1 MSVPESPA
9 QPDPAAPHDSA
20 ARSATASA
28 LPLTGITVL
37 DLTRALAGPY
47 ATALLS
53 DLGATIT
60 KVESIKGGDSTRGW
74 PPFEG
79 DHSLYYDSTNRGKS
93 SIALDF
99 YSPEGQSLL
108 KRMALASDV
117 VVENFRPGVMAE
129 LGLDPDALL
138 AEKPSLVV
146 ASVSGFGA
154 TGPLSQTAGLDQV
167 AQGMSG
173 LMSVT
178 GKDADNVY
186 RVGIPVIDIISGI
199 LTAVGILAS
208 LVDRERTG
216 TGHTVSTSLLEAAIA
231 ISVFQGQRFL
241 STGVVPEPQG
251 NDHPVISPYGVFA
264 TADIPI
270 IIAVGNEKHWKD
282 LCEIVGDASL
292 ASDPEFVTGKLRT
305 KHREELKQRLE
316 AKLAARPGTEWVELF
331 RAGRIPTGPIYNYSQ
346 VFDDAQVKHLDM
358 VQHMTRADGSELPL
372 LRGPVSIDGRAPVIR
387 KAPPALGQDTR
398 AILDALG
405 LTESQVQG
413 LLDSG
418 VVSARESVGE

>member
-1 MSVPESPA
+1 MTAQPALPPEST
-9 QPDPAAPHDSA
+9 
-20 ARSATASA
+20 RA
-28 LPLTGITVL
+28 LPLAGITVL

-47 ATALLS
+47 ATALLA
-53 DLGATIT
+53 DLGATVT
-60 KVESIKGGDSTRGW
+60 KVESVKGGDSTRGW

-99 YSPEGQSLL
+99 YSAEGQALL
-108 KRMALASDV
+108 RRLALASDV
-117 VVENFRPGVMAE
+117 VVENFRPGVMAD
-129 LGLDPDALL
+129 LGLDPASLI
-138 AEKPSLVV
+138 AEKPCLVV

-178 GKDADNVY
+178 GPDAANVY

-199 LTAVGILAS
+199 FTAVGILAS

-216 TGHTVSTSLLEAAIA
+216 TGHTVATSLLEAALA
-231 ISVFQGQRFL
+231 ISVFQGQRYL

-251 NDHPVISPYGVFA
+251 NDHPVLAPYGVFA

-270 IIAVGNEKHWKD
+270 IIAVGNEKQWRE
-282 LCEIVGDASL
+282 LCELVGDATL
-292 ASDPEFVTGKLRT
+292 ADHPDLATGKLRT
-305 KHREELKQRLE
+305 EHRGELKERLE
-316 AKLAARPGTEWVELF
+316 ALLVGRPGSEWVELF
-331 RAGRIPTGPIYNYSQ
+331 RAARIPTGPIYNYAQ
-346 VFDDAQVKHLDM
+346 VFEDAQVKHLDM
-358 VQHMTRADGSELPL
+358 VQHVTRADGSDLPL
-372 LRGPVSIDGRAPVIR
+372 LRGPVSIDGVAPRIR

-398 AILDALG
+398 DVLAGLG
-405 LTESQVQG
+405 LSEDQVRG
-413 LLDSG
+413 LVDAG
-418 VVSARESVGE
+418 IVRAG

>member
-1 MSVPESPA
+1 MVPERNGS
-9 QPDPAAPHDSA
+9 AP
-20 ARSATASA
+20 ASA
-28 LPLTGITVL
+28 LPLAGITVL

-74 PPFEG
+74 PPFDG

-99 YSPEGQSLL
+99 YSAEGQALL

-117 VVENFRPGVMAE
+117 VIENFRPGVMAD
-129 LGLDPDALL
+129 LGLDPELL
-138 AEKPSLVV
+138 RAEQPGLVV

-178 GKDADNVY
+178 GQDAENVY
-186 RVGIPVIDIISGI
+186 RVGIPVIDIFSGI
-199 LTAVGILAS
+199 FTAVGILAS

-216 TGHTVSTSLLEAAIA
+216 AGHTVSTSLLEAALA

-251 NDHPVISPYGVFA
+251 NDHPVLAPYGVFA
-264 TADIPI
+264 TADIPV
-270 IIAVGNEKHWKD
+270 IIAVGNEKQWRD
-282 LCEIVGDASL
+282 LCELVGDASL
-292 ASDPEFVTGKLRT
+292 ADDPQLTTGKLRT
-305 KHREELKQRLE
+305 EHRAELKERLE
-316 AKLAARPGTEWVELF
+316 ALLAARTGLDWVEAF
-331 RAGRIPTGPIYNYSQ
+331 RAARIPTGPIYNYAQ
-346 VFDDAQVKHLDM
+346 VFEDAQVKHLDM
-358 VQHMTRADGSELPL
+358 VRHVTRADGSDLPL
-372 LRGPVSIDGRAPVIR
+372 LRGPLSIDGVAPSIR
-387 KAPPALGQDTR
+387 KAPPALGEDTR
-398 AILDALG
+398 AVLDALG
-405 LTESQVQG
+405 LTAEQVQG
-413 LLDSG
+413 LIDSG
-418 VVSARESVGE
+418 VVAARDGAGTGSADADSAGG

>member
-1 MSVPESPA
+1 MALPTPETP
-9 QPDPAAPHDSA
+9 P
-20 ARSATASA
+20 A
-28 LPLTGITVL
+28 LPLAGITVL
-37 DLTRALAGPY
+37 DLTRALAGPF
-47 ATALLS
+47 ATALLA
-53 DLGATIT
+53 DLGATVT

-99 YSPEGQSLL
+99 YSADGRALL

-117 VVENFRPGVMAE
+117 VIENFRPGVMAD
-129 LGLDPDALL
+129 LGLDPEALL
-138 AEKPSLVV
+138 AEKPGLVV

-178 GKDADNVY
+178 GADADNLY
-186 RVGIPVIDIISGI
+186 RVGVPVIDMISGI
-199 LTAVGILAS
+199 FTAVGILAS

-231 ISVFQGQRFL
+231 ISVFQGQRYL

-251 NDHPVISPYGVFA
+251 NDHPVLAPYGVFA

-270 IIAVGNEKHWKD
+270 IIAVGNEKQWRE
-282 LCEIVGDASL
+282 LCALVGDPAL
-292 ASDPEFVTGKLRT
+292 ADDPELATGKLRT
-305 KHREELKQRLE
+305 AHRGELKERLE
-316 AKLAARPGTEWVELF
+316 TLLAARPGMEWVEVF
-331 RAGRIPTGPIYNYSQ
+331 RAARIPTGPIYNYAQ
-346 VFDDAQVKHLDM
+346 VFDDAQVRHLDM
-358 VQHMTRADGSELPL
+358 VQHVTRADGSDLPL
-372 LRGPVSIDGRAPVIR
+372 LRGPVSIDGVAPSIR
-387 KAPPALGQDTR
+387 KAPPSLGEDTR
-398 AILDALG
+398 DVLAALG
-405 LTESQVQG
+405 LTETQVQG
-413 LLDSG
+413 LVDAG
-418 VVSARESVGE
+418 IVRVG

>member
-1 MSVPESPA
+1 MTVVE
-9 QPDPAAPHDSA
+9 QP
-20 ARSATASA
+20 A

-47 ATALLS
+47 ATALLA
-53 DLGATIT
+53 DLGATVT

-74 PPFEG
+74 PPFDG

-93 SIALDF
+93 SIAVDF
-99 YSPEGQSLL
+99 YSEEGQALL

-117 VVENFRPGVMAE
+117 VIENFRPGVMAD
-129 LGLDPDALL
+129 LGLDPAELM
-138 AEKPSLVV
+138 AEKPGLVV

-186 RVGIPVIDIISGI
+186 RVGIPVIDIFSG
-199 LTAVGILAS
+199 LFTAVGVLAS

-216 TGHTVSTSLLEAAIA
+216 KGHTVSTSLLEAALA

-270 IIAVGNEKHWKD
+270 IIAVGNEKHWHD
-282 LCEIVGDASL
+282 LCELVGDASL
-292 ASDPEFVTGKLRT
+292 AKDPEFATGKLRT
-305 KHREELKQRLE
+305 KHRAELKERLE
-316 AKLAARPGTEWVELF
+316 VLLAAKPGTEWVEIF
-331 RAGRIPTGPIYNYSQ
+331 RAGRIPTGPIYNYAQ
-346 VFDDAQVKHLDM
+346 VFEDAQVKHLDM
-358 VQHMTRADGSELPL
+358 VQHLKRADGTDLPL
-372 LRGPVSIDGRAPVIR
+372 LRGPVSIDGVAPRIR
-387 KAPPALGQDTR
+387 KAPPALGEHTK
-398 AILDALG
+398 AVLDDLG
-405 LTESQVQG
+405 LTDAQIQG
-413 LLDSG
+413 LIDAG
-418 VVSARESVGE
+418 VVAARETGA

>member
-1 MSVPESPA
+1 MPEHTGS
-9 QPDPAAPHDSA
+9 AP
-20 ARSATASA
+20 ASA
-28 LPLTGITVL
+28 LPLAGITVL

-99 YSPEGQSLL
+99 YSAEGQALL

-117 VVENFRPGVMAE
+117 VIENFRPGVMAD
-129 LGLDPDALL
+129 LGLDPEALR
-138 AEKPSLVV
+138 AEKPGLVV

-178 GKDADNVY
+178 GHDAENVY
-186 RVGIPVIDIISGI
+186 RVGIPVIDIFSGI
-199 LTAVGILAS
+199 FTAVGILAS

-216 TGHTVSTSLLEAAIA
+216 TGHTVSTSLLEAALA

-251 NDHPVISPYGVFA
+251 NDHPVLAPYGVFA
-264 TADIPI
+264 TADIPV
-270 IIAVGNEKHWKD
+270 IIAVGNEKQWRD
-282 LCEIVGDASL
+282 LCELVGDASL
-292 ASDPEFVTGKLRT
+292 ADDPQLATGKLRT
-305 KHREELKQRLE
+305 EHRAELKERLE
-316 AKLAARPGTEWVELF
+316 SLLAARTGLDWVEAF
-331 RAGRIPTGPIYNYSQ
+331 RAARIPTGPIYNYAQ

-358 VQHMTRADGSELPL
+358 VQHVTRADGSDLPL
-372 LRGPVSIDGRAPVIR
+372 LRGPLSIDGVAPSIR
-387 KAPPALGQDTR
+387 KAPPALGEDTR
-398 AILDALG
+398 AVLERLG
-405 LTESQVQG
+405 LTEGQVQG

-418 VVSARESVGE
+418 VVAALDGSTARGSARDGAGG

>member
-1 MSVPESPA
+1 MSPEHGAPASPHRPA
-9 QPDPAAPHDSA
+9 QPLA
-20 ARSATASA
+20 
-28 LPLTGITVL
+28 GITVL

-74 PPFEG
+74 PPFDG

-93 SIALDF
+93 SIAVDF
-99 YSPEGQSLL
+99 YSAEGQALL
-108 KRMALASDV
+108 KRLALASDV
-117 VVENFRPGVMAE
+117 VVENFRPGVMAD
-129 LGLDPDALL
+129 LGLDPQELL
-138 AEKPSLVV
+138 AEKPDLVI

-178 GKDADNVY
+178 GQDSDNVY
-186 RVGIPVIDIISGI
+186 RVGIPVIDIFSG
-199 LTAVGILAS
+199 LFTAVGILSS

-216 TGHTVSTSLLEAAIA
+216 TGHTVSTSLLEAALA

-251 NDHPVISPYGVFA
+251 NDHPVLAPYGVFA

-270 IIAVGNEKHWKD
+270 IIAVGNEKQWHD
-282 LCEIVGDASL
+282 LCELVGDASL
-292 ASDPEFVTGKLRT
+292 ADHPDLATGKLRT
-305 KHREELKQRLE
+305 QHRGELKKQLE
-316 AKLAARPGTEWVELF
+316 ALLAARSGLEWVEMF
-331 RAGRIPTGPIYNYSQ
+331 RAGRIPTGPIYNYAQ
-346 VFDDAQVKHLDM
+346 VFDDPQVQHLDM
-358 VQHMTRADGSELPL
+358 VQHVTRADGSDLPL
-372 LRGPVSIDGRAPVIR
+372 LRGPITLDGAALPIR
-387 KAPPALGQDTR
+387 KAPPALGEHTR
-398 AILDALG
+398 AILDGLG
-405 LTESQVQG
+405 LTESQIQG
-413 LLDSG
+413 LVDEG
-418 VVSARESVGE
+418 VVAARDTDAQP